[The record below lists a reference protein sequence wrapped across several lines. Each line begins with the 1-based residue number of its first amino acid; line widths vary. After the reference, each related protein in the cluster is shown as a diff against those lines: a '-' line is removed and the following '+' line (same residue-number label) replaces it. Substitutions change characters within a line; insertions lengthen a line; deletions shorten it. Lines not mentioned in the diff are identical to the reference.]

1 MIPQSAVSLQEVLGG
16 LEPTDGRLYGEIIG
30 LLEMDPAA

>member
-1 MIPQSAVSLQEVLGG
+1 MIRQSAVSLQEVLGG
-16 LEPTDGRLYGEIIG
+16 LEPTDGRLHDEIIA